1 MAKGVGLQNRYS
13 RVRIPSVSP
22 KDIPLTSREIKP
34 MKAKKSSTIPFV
46 IEKDATGER
55 SFDIYS
61 RLLNDRIIFI
71 NSEIE
76 EELAGSVC
84 AQLLFLESD
93 NDEEPIS
100 LYINSPGGYIDS
112 GLAIL
117 DTMELIK
124 PQVKTVCLGM
134 CCSMAAVLLACGAP
148 GKRYALPHSRVMIH
162 QPSSGTYG
170 KVTDMEID
178 LKESLKLKE
187 MLNEILADKTGQNIE
202 KIKNDVERDY
212 WLSSQEAMDYG
223 IVDKV
228 INKKTKIH
236 EEDEDE

>member
-1 MAKGVGLQNRYS
+1 MIKR
-13 RVRIPSVSP
+13 P
-22 KDIPLTSREIKP
+22 KSN
-34 MKAKKSSTIPFV
+34 IPFV

-71 NSEIE
+71 NSDIE

-124 PQVKTVCLGM
+124 PEVKTVCFGT
-134 CCSMAAVLLACGAP
+134 CCSMAAVLLACGSP
-148 GKRYALPHSRVMIH
+148 GKRYALPHSRIMIH
-162 QPSSGTYG
+162 QPSSGTFG
-170 KVTDMEID
+170 KITDMEID

-187 MLNEILADKTGQNIE
+187 MLNDILANKTGQDLE
-202 KIKNDVERDY
+202 KIKSDVERDY
-212 WLSSQEAMDYG
+212 WLSSYDAVEYG

-228 INKKTKIH
+228 INKKDNPS
-236 EEDEDE
+236 EEESE

>member
-1 MAKGVGLQNRYS
+1 MNKRSKGN
-13 RVRIPSVSP
+13 
-22 KDIPLTSREIKP
+22 
-34 MKAKKSSTIPFV
+34 IPFV

-100 LYINSPGGYIDS
+100 LYINSPGGYIDA

-124 PQVKTVCLGM
+124 PEVKTVCFGM

-162 QPSSGTYG
+162 QPSSWTQG

-178 LKESLKLKE
+178 LKESLKLKN
-187 MLNEILADKTGQNIE
+187 MLNEILAEKTGKDIE
-202 KIKNDVERDY
+202 KIKKDVERDY
-212 WLSSQEAMDYG
+212 WLSSYEAVKYG

-228 INKKTKIH
+228 INKKDNPSNQ
-236 EEDEDE
+236 EEDSE